1 MNFGKDTNIQSIA
14 RVWAALWGPS
24 PSEDKRREPGRL
36 RDTTGENLRG
46 WCFESL
52 GL

>member
-1 MNFGKDTNIQSIA
+1 MNFGKDANIQSIA
-14 RVWAALWGPS
+14 RVWAALWVPS

-36 RDTTGENLRG
+36 RDTIGENLRE